1 MAPDDVEMHAA
12 EEDAS
17 LPLDTP
23 PPPTIAAA
31 DAVASQ
37 PPPQPPPPP
46 LHLPEPPQ
54 EEEEEEEAAA
64 AERPVSP
71 VQEPQ
76 PPLSS
81 PSMDG
86 PAAEQAEPVPV
97 AEEASSKQDAPD
109 GDDSDGDDAGGDGD
123 DESEEALYEVERIVE
138 SRTGASGALE
148 YFIKW
153 KGWGHKWNTW
163 EPRENILDEVGA
175 RAPAHC
181 GGGKRRRR
189 ARDLPPSAGS
199 LRDGA
204 GCDAPPPA
212 LGIYD
217 RRIRQTLTLALAHT
231 VTSGSDRR
239 VQRRRGGASR
249 EAGAEG
255 RGQSAEG
262 GGQGGAC
269 GGAQGGA
276 RGDAAGAPRTA
287 SRRLAG
293 TGARADGGAAGG
305 I

>member
-1 MAPDDVEMHAA
+1 MHAA

-71 VQEPQ
+71 VQEYQ

-109 GDDSDGDDAGGDGD
+109 GDDSALFHAVHDDGDEEDLDEAEVREAVETCSPRDAGHQRSSTD
-123 DESEEALYEVERIVE
+123 
-138 SRTGASGALE
+138 TGL
-148 YFIKW
+148 
-153 KGWGHKWNTW
+153 
-163 EPRENILDEVGA
+163 
-175 RAPAHC
+175 AP
-181 GGGKRRRR
+181 
-189 ARDLPPSAGS
+189 
-199 LRDGA
+199 
-204 GCDAPPPA
+204 
-212 LGIYD
+212 
-217 RRIRQTLTLALAHT
+217 THT
-231 VTSGSDRR
+231 TSMS
-239 VQRRRGGASR
+239 V
-249 EAGAEG
+249 
-255 RGQSAEG
+255 
-262 GGQGGAC
+262 
-269 GGAQGGA
+269 
-276 RGDAAGAPRTA
+276 
-287 SRRLAG
+287 
-293 TGARADGGAAGG
+293 
-305 I
+305 